1 MSNNDSGCSGGC
13 GALIFF
19 VIVIGVIV
27 VLALEFVG
35 NMSQYMRT
43 GNKGTADTAG
53 LFFLLLAGVIGFI
66 YYMFK
71 KK

>member
-1 MSNNDSGCSGGC
+1 MSNNDSGCSGGY
-13 GALIFF
+13 GALIFII
-19 VIVIGVIV
+19 IVIGIIVI
-27 VLALEFVG
+27 LALGFVG

-53 LFFLLLAGVIGFI
+53 LFPLLLAGIIGFI